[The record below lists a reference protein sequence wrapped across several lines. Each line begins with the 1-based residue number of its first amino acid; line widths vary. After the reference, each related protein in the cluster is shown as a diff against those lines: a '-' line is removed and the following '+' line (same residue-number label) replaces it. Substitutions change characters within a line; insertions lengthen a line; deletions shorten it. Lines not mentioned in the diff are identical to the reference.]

1 MRKESSCGTENE
13 RLPSV
18 AQDGQYSHPAIRL
31 RLYSVYRTLVRLGS
45 PGYQRLTPVA
55 DHAPWTSDNTFTQ
68 TYRVIKSFTL
78 VDPYR
83 CYEIWSLV
91 AQSAKL
97 EGSLLE
103 VGVWRGGSGA
113 LIATK
118 ATLCGITD
126 TVYLCDTFTG
136 VVKAMAQ
143 KDSSYRGGEHANT
156 SKHMVED
163 LVYQRLHLTN
173 VSILPGVFPETPAR

>member
-1 MRKESSCGTENE
+1 MALKTTGNTPVQP
-13 RLPSV
+13 L
-18 AQDGQYSHPAIRL
+18 AYGFIRL
-31 RLYSVYRTLVRLGS
+31 YRTLVRLGS
-45 PGYQRLTPVA
+45 PGYQRVTPVA
-55 DHAPWTSDNTFTQ
+55 DHAPWTSDQAFTDI
-68 TYRVIKSFTL
+68 YRVIKSFTL

-91 AQSAKL
+91 EQSAKL

-118 ATLCGITD
+118 ATLCGITN
-126 TVYLCDTFTG
+126 TVYLCDTFRG
-136 VVKAMAQ
+136 VVKAHAQ

-156 SKHMVED
+156 STDCRRPPSAFASDECH
-163 LVYQRLHLTN
+163 HLAG
-173 VSILPGVFPETPAR
+173 SLP